1 MKVLLDLSSY
11 AWKCLLAGQD
21 KENGYYYTGEDG
33 KETFINTAA
42 YGLDNLTGSI
52 SRLADALGFT
62 PKDMILVL
70 DGAGGRA
77 LRTQFHSGYKGKCDK
92 SLAMYTEYNNL
103 ELQFCAE
110 MLSLGAQVVTQK
122 GVEAD
127 DVIGWF
133 CENLTTE
140 PVLVLTHDKDL
151 LVCAKHPH
159 VTVYIQE
166 QANPDLFGGTPFEF
180 IDVYKATVGD
190 PSDNIPGAK
199 GFGEKAFASMLA
211 RYGSNG
217 LAVLRKLIQTKRLK
231 DLEEDVPNLPSL
243 QKLIDYAP
251 DVEMSLKCAKLYTDY
266 VQPEKLEWK
275 HGMCYPGHVPHFNL
289 RRFAQK
295 VVGVTDDN
303 FEFVFDEIK
312 QLVAGQDKVVL
323 DIETST
329 PYESDEWLFD
339 TKGKEGVGV
348 DVFGSEL
355 TGLGLTLGDN
365 FQHSYYFSVDHAG
378 TRNISLQ
385 QMEAVL
391 KYLDERCRFV
401 IHNVNFEL
409 PVLHNTFGW
418 FLRDVDDTQLMASY
432 VDENESLGLKKNSAR
447 WLEYKQASYEDTVTD
462 DTGRRRKMNE
472 LTLAEVL
479 SYGSDDTICTAALYQ
494 WFKLHMDIEGAW
506 QTYRDVEI
514 GAAYWVAQAF
524 IDGVTIDK
532 LVLRDM
538 IRRDAA
544 FKEERMQVVDE
555 YLMTQGWEGTS
566 FVEATEDNRHDVAWI
581 KAAFAIVYGKELE
594 TRVRKFDRVLEAV
607 REQAPDSTLPT
618 LLEHGTCQQLN
629 DLLKTKFDG
638 RPEFNVGSPKQM
650 QRLLYEVMGL
660 PIRLRNKPT
669 DLMRAAGK
677 EGTPQTDELAIQS
690 AIHYDLAPDDVRTEA
705 LKALLDVKS
714 MQTREGLYYKSY
726 PHLPHWKDGKIHA
739 SLNQCATVTRRFTSS
754 GPNLQQ
760 LSKGAGDF
768 RRIFVPHHNNAMI
781 VSLDFSAQE
790 LRLIAEQSQDPNM
803 LACYVGDDLKDM
815 HSLTGAGIAKMP
827 YDEFKAII
835 DDESHP
841 RYKEMKGYRATGK
854 TVNFASSYGAAA
866 PKMAQTLMCSGEE
879 AQAYLDAKFTTF
891 AGVEDWKRR
900 VEKEAHDTGYAL
912 TMLGARRHLNNLS
925 SQDKWQVAKAER
937 QAGNFCIQG
946 SGAEMTKL
954 AMCRMWESKLRER
967 YDIRFFAPIHDEVVF
982 SINVLDMP
990 QAIPEIHAAM
1000 TAPYATMQVP
1010 IESSVSMGWN
1020 FGDQHEMGDGVRP
1033 TPENVQQMIDKLM
1046 AEKSAA

>member
-1 MKVLLDLSSY
+1 MRVILDTSSY

-70 DGAGGRA
+70 DGAGGRQ
-77 LRTQFHSGYKGKCDK
+77 LRSQFHSGYKGKRDK

-133 CENLTTE
+133 CETLTTE

-166 QANPDLFGGTPFEF
+166 QANPDLFGGTPFRF

-251 DVEMSLKCAKLYTDY
+251 DVEMSLRCAKLYTDY

-339 TKGKEGVGV
+339 IKGKEGVGV

-462 DTGRRRKMNE
+462 DDGRRRKMNE

-494 WFKLHMDIEGAW
+494 WFKLHMDIEGVW

-566 FVEATEDNRHDVAWI
+566 FVEATEDNRYDVAWI
-581 KAAFAIVYGKELE
+581 KTAFAIVYGKELE
-594 TRVRKFDRVLEAV
+594 TRVRKFDRVLGAV
-607 REQAPDSTLPT
+607 NEQAPDTTLAT
-618 LLEHGTCQQLN
+618 LLEHGTCGQLN

-669 DLMRAAGK
+669 DLMRATGK

-690 AIHYDLAPDDVRTEA
+690 AIHYDLAPDDVRTGA

-754 GPNLQQ
+754 SPKQNW
-760 LSKGAGDF
+760 
-768 RRIFVPHHNNAMI
+768 
-781 VSLDFSAQE
+781 
-790 LRLIAEQSQDPNM
+790 
-803 LACYVGDDLKDM
+803 
-815 HSLTGAGIAKMP
+815 
-827 YDEFKAII
+827 
-835 DDESHP
+835 
-841 RYKEMKGYRATGK
+841 
-854 TVNFASSYGAAA
+854 AS
-866 PKMAQTLMCSGEE
+866 
-879 AQAYLDAKFTTF
+879 
-891 AGVEDWKRR
+891 
-900 VEKEAHDTGYAL
+900 
-912 TMLGARRHLNNLS
+912 
-925 SQDKWQVAKAER
+925 
-937 QAGNFCIQG
+937 
-946 SGAEMTKL
+946 
-954 AMCRMWESKLRER
+954 CR
-967 YDIRFFAPIHDEVVF
+967 
-982 SINVLDMP
+982 
-990 QAIPEIHAAM
+990 
-1000 TAPYATMQVP
+1000 
-1010 IESSVSMGWN
+1010 
-1020 FGDQHEMGDGVRP
+1020 
-1033 TPENVQQMIDKLM
+1033 
-1046 AEKSAA
+1046 